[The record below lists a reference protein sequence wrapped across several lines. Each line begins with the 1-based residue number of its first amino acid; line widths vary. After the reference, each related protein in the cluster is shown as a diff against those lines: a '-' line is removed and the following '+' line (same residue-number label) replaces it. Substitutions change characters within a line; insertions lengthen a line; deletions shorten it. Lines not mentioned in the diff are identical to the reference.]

1 MIAPAKSIGQ
11 MQQIM
16 FNSYVNTGLT
26 VLFLFVV
33 LSILVYAVSA
43 VRKARRNPERTDR
56 ETPYVAV
63 DPALAARL

>member
-1 MIAPAKSIGQ
+1 
-11 MQQIM
+11 M